1 MIWAAL
7 GGIVVGAA
15 LMALGASVMILVMIA
30 ERIPVAP
37 PAVAPPAVSPQATS
51 PQATF
56 PQAEQKGLALLRSR
70 LTVEQEG
77 QYDSRR
83 SFEVVGSD
91 TGTRYRIRHG
101 RMMNIDELDSEGHK
115 VCEGC
120 FLPEGNLVAGDCMLA
135 QKIALEMFESRA
147 LAIANRRAES
157 TWRQGVRSQPSSLP

>member
-1 MIWAAL
+1 MIWL
-7 GGIVVGAA
+7 GIA
-15 LMALGASVMILVMIA
+15 LMALGAGVMILVMIA
-30 ERIPVAP
+30 ERIL
-37 PAVAPPAVSPQATS
+37 VAPPAVSPQAVSPQAVS

-56 PQAEQKGLALLRSR
+56 PQAVSPQAEQKGLALLRSR

-77 QYDSRR
+77 QYDARR

-115 VCEGC
+115 VCEWC

-135 QKIALEMFESRA
+135 QKIALETFESRA
-147 LAIANRRAES
+147 LAIANPRADPVGHVS
-157 TWRQGVRSQPSSLP
+157 AA

>member
-1 MIWAAL
+1 MIWAECIA
-7 GGIVVGAA
+7 VGAA
-15 LMALGASVMILVMIA
+15 LMALGAGVTILVMIA

-37 PAVAPPAVSPQATS
+37 PAVS